1 MEEEWKAYPKQSLE
15 GIMGLFYLRGK
26 YKSMYGYKWKYKQ

>member
-1 MEEEWKAYPKQSLE
+1 MEEEWKDIANFNCCK
-15 GIMGLFYLRGK
+15 GK